1 MVSHVNP
8 HTVQYKVIQLL
19 HPDKRETPNSLSLL
33 CTLSSSIL
41 KWHTVQFKAKMVSH
55 CKNRKLRKMIR
66 LACFYSSTFFFQILP
81 ADQTTTAKA
90 HWTDRLHDSGVMQ
103 NTATCLLFSALLF
116 WLALPSMQR
125 LSLPLLCPTT
135 QLALSKAQRK
145 GQSISADMLQRIY
158 RNRLQKTYPLED
170 IKKTAKRKT
179 ANLMNH

>member
-66 LACFYSSTFFFQILP
+66 LACFYSSTFFFFKFSLQIRRRQPKHIELIDCMTQVWCKILQHAYCSQLSFSGLHSHP
-81 ADQTTTAKA
+81 CRGSHYLCCAPLHSLLFQRLREKAKA
-90 HWTDRLHDSGVMQ
+90 SVLTCYRESTETDYKRPTHWRT
-103 NTATCLLFSALLF
+103 
-116 WLALPSMQR
+116 
-125 LSLPLLCPTT
+125 
-135 QLALSKAQRK
+135 
-145 GQSISADMLQRIY
+145 
-158 RNRLQKTYPLED
+158 
-170 IKKTAKRKT
+170 
-179 ANLMNH
+179 